1 MKKLYLP
8 FVFIFFVQFLCSQEN
23 KETIIQIG
31 GLDRYD
37 SIPPQK
43 LEDAHLRVWY
53 EFIHEITRG
62 NKGETIKDTMVL
74 VVGDNYSVYY
84 DWTREIKYKQM
95 ISQLDNAKKT
105 TKFITYKSNAGF
117 EEIANNDS
125 QLFEFTLNRDNSEI
139 LKDRKKGMIITTD
152 LDDAD
157 IGDEK
162 LYLLEEKIPFP
173 KWQLQD
179 ETLEVM
185 GYKCQKATCNFRG
198 RNYTAWFTMD
208 IPVNDGPYKFYGLP
222 GLILMIEDSGKLFC
236 FKAVGLEQ
244 LNNTEII
251 SENKEDYIKCTP
263 KQYKSI
269 KKRMRETIFQ
279 YYSQGET
286 LYVTKTT
293 LPVQYEP
300 IEIE

>member
-1 MKKLYLP
+1 LYLP

>member
-1 MKKLYLP
+1 MYLP